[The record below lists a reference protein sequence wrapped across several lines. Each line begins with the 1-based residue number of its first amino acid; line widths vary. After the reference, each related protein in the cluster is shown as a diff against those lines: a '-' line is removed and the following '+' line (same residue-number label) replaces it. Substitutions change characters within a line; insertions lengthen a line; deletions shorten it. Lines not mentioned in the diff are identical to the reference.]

1 VADNKKAVDVLQD
14 TDRRTSEPQPSSKGT
29 EQTTTVQNEPGCAN
43 LVAEPEV
50 LVVAANT
57 PVADV
62 ARFTG
67 FKLDSRGWSELAQ
80 IIEWEMSV
88 ELHGDEAPGD
98 GYRRINL
105 HTDDQIAD
113 LALIRYG
120 NADWTI
126 EFDRRGDSR
135 LPIDLVSKLGDDL
148 HHAVWLVK
156 QLNGVLA
163 R

>member
-1 VADNKKAVDVLQD
+1 MSAAH
-14 TDRRTSEPQPSSKGT
+14 RTPR
-29 EQTTTVQNEPGCAN
+29 
-43 LVAEPEV
+43 EPEV
-50 LVVAANT
+50 LVVGVDT
-57 PVADV
+57 LVADL

-120 NADWTI
+120 NAEWTI

-156 QLNGVLA
+156 QLNGVTNP
-163 R
+163 